1 MIIIVNMR
9 FSIEA
14 IIGDRYHATDS
25 LSKDDV
31 HSWLSNL
38 QKNDILKIET
48 DDEYWEDIPEQLF
61 ELIKTS
67 IKKKNYKYEMAKGH
81 LWFELDITVD

>member
-1 MIIIVNMR
+1 MR
-9 FSIEA
+9 FRIEA
-14 IIGDRYHATDS
+14 LIGDRYDSTDS
-25 LSKDDV
+25 LT
-31 HSWLSNL
+31 
-38 QKNDILKIET
+38 EA
-48 DDEYWEDIPEQLF
+48 EQLF

>member
-1 MIIIVNMR
+1 LNI
-9 FSIEA
+9 
-14 IIGDRYHATDS
+14 
-25 LSKDDV
+25 
-31 HSWLSNL
+31 
-38 QKNDILKIET
+38 QKNDILKVET
-48 DDEYWEDIPEQLF
+48 EDDYWEDIPEQLF